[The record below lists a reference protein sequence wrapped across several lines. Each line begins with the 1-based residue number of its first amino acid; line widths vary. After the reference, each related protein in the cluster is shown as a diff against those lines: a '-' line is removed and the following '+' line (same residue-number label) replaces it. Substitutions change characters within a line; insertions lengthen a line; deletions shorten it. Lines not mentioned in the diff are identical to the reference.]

1 MFRHSATYR
10 FVALAIA
17 IHFCPLQTLTALNT
31 IPEKK
36 IIKIGLLIP
45 DKESVS
51 AKNGAELAVLK
62 ANENKGIHDPE
73 FLLVVRTMDGAWGA
87 GGNEAVKLI
96 FEDNVSAM
104 VCSHDGRNAHL
115 AEQAA
120 TKSEVVLLS
129 AWSGDPT
136 LSQAFV
142 PWFFNCVPNYTLQA
156 DILVEEIC
164 QTRKIGRLTAIV
176 DNAYDSKSAVT
187 CFEKKIEET
196 GSSLSKQIIFNGSH
210 AELQELAGHL
220 QKTKTEGII
229 LFTRSN
235 IAIKIINFLR
245 KNNLSLPIFAP
256 LFVLNE
262 NEIPGKDYR
271 PFEKVVMISSE
282 HWFSFKAL
290 TFRDEFR
297 EKYGYLPGNV
307 AAFAYDG
314 MQVLIAAI
322 KKSGTGREEIQ
333 KALSEISFQGI
344 TGDFHFDN
352 KGNRTGHVALVKIK
366 NGNPVQVK

>member
-1 MFRHSATYR
+1 MLINSAIFRVLA
-10 FVALAIA
+10 FAIA
-17 IHFCPLQTLTALNT
+17 IHLCLLQTLTAQK

-62 ANENKGIHDPE
+62 ANEKKEIHDPE
-73 FLLVVRTMDGAWGA
+73 FQLVVRTMDGAWGA
-87 GGNEAVKLI
+87 GGNEAVRLI
-96 FEDNVSAM
+96 FEDNVTAV

-115 AEQAA
+115 VEQAA
-120 TKSEVVLLS
+120 TKSEVVMLS

-142 PWFFNCVPNYTLQA
+142 PWFYNCVPNYILQA

-187 CFEKKIEET
+187 CFEKKIKET
-196 GSSLSKQIIFNGSH
+196 GSLISKQMILNGSDS
-210 AELQELAGHL
+210 ELQELVSHL

-262 NEIPGKDYR
+262 NEIPGKDYS
-271 PFEKVVMISSE
+271 PFENVEFISSE
-282 HWFSFKAL
+282 HWVNMQSRI
-290 TFRDEFR
+290 FRDEFR
-297 EKYGYLPGNV
+297 KKFGYLPGNV

-314 MQVLIAAI
+314 LQVLIAAI

-344 TGDFHFDN
+344 TGDFHFDS
-352 KGNRTGHVALVKIK
+352 KGNRTGHVALVKII
-366 NGNPVQVK
+366 NGNPVKVK